1 MKYMEKYTNTFFWD
15 DLVVLFCVSSGYSE
29 QTKLLGEYNGPFS
42 LVICMFC
49 LSKSKQLCR
58 LISKLDLI
66 KHPSQVWVRPIF
78 SSSLAGQGRPSYL
91 LCFSTLFQVFSG

>member
-66 KHPSQVWVRPIF
+66 KHRVE
-78 SSSLAGQGRPSYL
+78 SSLG
-91 LCFSTLFQVFSG
+91 